1 MVIRYR
7 VLQTTVAFLVAL
19 GFVALGGTWA
29 WAQQEESG
37 LAAQQG
43 GECPGAEEIG
53 TVGPG
58 DRNLLVGPFDV
69 DGNKFRITYK
79 TTDLDETGEPFLDV
93 TVLDEDD
100 DEVNVRVIRDQGTET
115 EIINR
120 GPGRF
125 SMEIRAEDLTY
136 EITVEDCT
144 GDDGSG
150 GNDGSNDRDRNNNRD
165 NNRDGSNG
173 NNRSPDLDRS
183 PIGGQYGR
191 NLDIDDDLGLGDN
204 PGFGIG
210 QDANIPGDVIA
221 DTVPDRKLPFT
232 GGPPLVGLAFI
243 GLASAGLL
251 GLAVLRSAIRRS

>member
-1 MVIRYR
+1 MGIRYR
-7 VLQTTVAFLVAL
+7 VLQAAFAFLVAL

-29 WAQQEESG
+29 WAQQAESG

-43 GECPGAEEIG
+43 GECPGAEEISA
-53 TVGPG
+53 VGPD
-58 DRNLLVGPFDV
+58 DRDLLVGPFDV
-69 DGNKFRITYK
+69 DGNNFRITYK
-79 TTDLDETGEPFLDV
+79 TTDLDENGVPFLDV
-93 TVLDEDD
+93 TILDEDD
-100 DEVNVRVIRDQGTET
+100 DEVNVRVIREQGTET
-115 EIINR
+115 EIVNR

-150 GNDGSNDRDRNNNRD
+150 GGDGSNDRDRNNNRD
-165 NNRDGSNG
+165 GSNG
-173 NNRSPDLDRS
+173 NNRSGLDRS
-183 PIGGQYGR
+183 AAEGQYGR
-191 NLDIDDDLGLGDN
+191 SLDADDGLDLGES

-210 QDANIPGDVIA
+210 QDANIPDDVIA

-232 GGPPLVGLAFI
+232 GGPPLLGLAFI
-243 GLASAGLL
+243 GLACAGLL

>member
-1 MVIRYR
+1 MAIRYR
-7 VLQTTVAFLVAL
+7 VLQAAVAFLVAL

-43 GECPGAEEIG
+43 GECPGARVIG
-53 TVGPG
+53 TIGPTRDERIVTELFDIDG
-58 DRNLLVGPFDV
+58 D
-69 DGNKFRITYK
+69 KFRITYK
-79 TTDLDETGEPFLDV
+79 TTDLDEDSGPFLDV

-100 DEVNVRVIRDQGTET
+100 DEVGGRLIREEGTQK
-115 EIINR
+115 EIVNE
-120 GPGRF
+120 GPGKFFLDIGAASLR
-125 SMEIRAEDLTY
+125 Y

-144 GDDGSG
+144 GDDGFG

-173 NNRSPDLDRS
+173 NNRSSNLDRS
-183 PIGGQYGR
+183 PAEGQYGR
-191 NLDIDDDLGLGDN
+191 SLDIDDDLGLGDN

-210 QDANIPGDVIA
+210 QDANIPDDVIA

-232 GGPPLVGLAFI
+232 GGPPLFGLAFI
-243 GLASAGLL
+243 GLACAGL
-251 GLAVLRSAIRRS
+251 GFAVLRRAIRRS